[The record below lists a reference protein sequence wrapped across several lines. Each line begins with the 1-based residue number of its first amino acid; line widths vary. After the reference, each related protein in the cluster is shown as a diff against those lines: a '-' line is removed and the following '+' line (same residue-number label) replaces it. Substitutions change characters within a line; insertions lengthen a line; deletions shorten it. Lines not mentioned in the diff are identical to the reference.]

1 MPDADDTTTSPP
13 PATEPASRSAVAVLS
28 LAVGIVLADSAIV
41 TLALPS
47 ILRDFDAEV
56 SQVAWV
62 LTGFNLV
69 RLSNLMPDAGTA

>member
-28 LAVGIVLADSAIV
+28 LAVGIVLADSAVV

-47 ILRDFDAEV
+47 ILREFDAEV

-69 RLSNLMPDAGTA
+69 LSLAAVPAAML